1 MAVVNEKLGNY
12 KQTTFYYEKVLKIGQ
27 KEQILEK
34 EQIIVLLLNIS
45 FIFFEQ
51 NIFEEVERVAF
62 QLIDMENYIGEDTRL
77 RYIAILNNLGYVY
90 VQQKNINMA
99 NQIYRRI
106 TDIIKDMPNLD
117 DPDLLQLLGNISS
130 FYVLIDQY
138 EQALPFIAQAL
149 RIRLT
154 FSNLEDPETKSLMR
168 EYSIIDEYIKKS
180 KNHALKFKSRNTK
193 HRKNSK
199 RK

>member
-1 MAVVNEKLGNY
+1 
-12 KQTTFYYEKVLKIGQ
+12 
-27 KEQILEK
+27 
-34 EQIIVLLLNIS
+34 
-45 FIFFEQ
+45 
-51 NIFEEVERVAF
+51 
-62 QLIDMENYIGEDTRL
+62 
-77 RYIAILNNLGYVY
+77 
-90 VQQKNINMA
+90 MA

-106 TDIIKDMPNLD
+106 ADIIKDMPNLD

-168 EYSIIDEYIKKS
+168 EYSIIDEYIKK
-180 KNHALKFKSRNTK
+180 TK
-193 HRKNSK
+193 IMH
-199 RK
+199 